1 MPRYTP
7 EQLRKRNNSVWTKV
21 QLILAPIQFVVF
33 IIGVILTVM
42 YYTGSLENFSLVT
55 WALLIK
61 TIFLVVLFV
70 TGAFFEKE
78 VFDIWVFS
86 PEFYWEDIGSSVATV
101 FHFLY
106 FVLAYLDFSK
116 EALVWSAL
124 VAYFTY
130 VVNAIQY
137 LVRIYLEKQN
147 EKRLKAQGVQV
158 V

>member
-7 EQLRKRNNSVWTKV
+7 EQLRKRNNSVWTTV
-21 QLILAPIQFVVF
+21 QLVLAPIQFVVF
-33 IIGVILTVM
+33 IVGVILTFM
-42 YYTGSLENFSLVT
+42 YYNGSLENFSLVT

-78 VFDIWVFS
+78 IFDIWVYS
-86 PEFYWEDIGSSVATV
+86 PEFLWEDIGSTVATIV
-101 FHFLY
+101 HFLY
-106 FVLAYLDFSK
+106 FVLAYLGFSQ
-116 EALVWSAL
+116 EALIWTAFA
-124 VAYFTY
+124 AYFTY
-130 VVNAIQY
+130 VVNAAQY

-147 EKRLKAQGVQV
+147 EKRLKSQGIQV

>member
-33 IIGVILTVM
+33 IIGVVLTVM

-106 FVLAYLDFSK
+106 FVLAYLGFSK

>member
-21 QLILAPIQFVVF
+21 QLYLAPIQFVVF

-42 YYTGSLENFSLVT
+42 YYHGALEDFSIVT

-61 TIFLVVLFV
+61 TLFLVVLFV

-78 VFDIWVFS
+78 IFDIWVFS
-86 PEFYWEDIGSSVATV
+86 PEFLWEDIGSSIATTV
-101 FHFLY
+101 HFLY
-106 FVLAYLDFSK
+106 FILAYMGKSEDV
-116 EALVWSAL
+116 LVWTAFA
-124 VAYFTY
+124 AYFSY

-137 LVRIYLEKQN
+137 LVRIFLEKQN
-147 EKRLKAQGVQV
+147 EKRLKAKGIQV

>member
-7 EQLRKRNNSVWTKV
+7 DQLRKRNNSVWTKV
-21 QLILAPIQFVVF
+21 QLYLAPIQFVVF

-42 YYTGSLENFSLVT
+42 YYQGVLDDFSIVT

-86 PEFYWEDIGSSVATV
+86 PEFLWEDIGSSIATTV
-101 FHFLY
+101 HFLY
-106 FVLAYLDFSK
+106 FVLAYLGYPKDV
-116 EALVWSAL
+116 LVWTAFA
-124 VAYFTY
+124 AYFTY

-137 LVRIYLEKQN
+137 LIRIFLEKQN
-147 EKRLKAQGVQV
+147 EKRLKAKGVQV